1 MKIKK
6 GDFVYIIKGKDRGKS
21 GKIASVQTK
30 KNTVIIQGLNQY
42 KKTVKPKREGEKGQI
57 ILVSRPISAANV
69 QLICP
74 KCGKRTRVGYKI
86 EGQKKNRYCKK
97 CQSVI

>member
-6 GDFVYIIKGKDRGKS
+6 GDLVYIIKGKDRGKS
-21 GKIASVQTK
+21 DKITVAYP
-30 KNTVIIQGLNQY
+30 KNNTIIIQGLNQY
-42 KKTVKPKREGEKGQI
+42 KKTIKPKKEGEKGQI
-57 ILVSRPISAANV
+57 ILVSRPISSNNV

-74 KCGKRTRVGYKI
+74 KCNRRTRIQRKI
-86 EGQKKNRYCKK
+86 DGKNKKRYCKK